1 MTGTRQALLKDKDL
15 RYATKQDA
23 SPPFVGVLS
32 FSLLT
37 WVSLSRWRLDK
48 EGHPIDVRWL
58 PVPLRPWFWIPFVII
73 LVLAAI
79 GLEVALHFSNKNQGE
94 RLGPKK
100 FLFFS
105 TVEQDGSQMVVLEI
119 RRVLYIMSMCVW
131 ALHLPYFPDVCSLIR
146 RCLLWLLPQLWVLLW

>member
-1 MTGTRQALLKDKDL
+1 M
-15 RYATKQDA
+15 
-23 SPPFVGVLS
+23 
-32 FSLLT
+32 
-37 WVSLSRWRLDK
+37 
-48 EGHPIDVRWL
+48 
-58 PVPLRPWFWIPFVII
+58 PLRPWFWIPFVII

-119 RRVLYIMSMCVW
+119 RRVLYIMSMCV
-131 ALHLPYFPDVCSLIR
+131 
-146 RCLLWLLPQLWVLLW
+146 